1 MPTEQ
6 IVKNGFYKRGATYVK
21 CQLVAGPYTFRNAV
35 KLAIEGQDKL
45 ILTTADM
52 FVETKPLT
60 EFQKERADKKLEKQ
74 ELRVVTVASLMAA
87 IPKDGSKMSVSEIAA
102 KSGIKYPW
110 GKLNYWDE
118 FGAFAAVTEKRKCWF
133 YKII

>member
-102 KSGIKYPW
+102 KIGPPPW
-110 GKLNYWDE
+110 PTTPD
-118 FGAFAAVTEKRKCWF
+118 RKSTRL
-133 YKII
+133 

>member
-60 EFQKERADKKLEKQ
+60 DFQIVRAAKKSKKIAMRNYAVIAL
-74 ELRVVTVASLMAA
+74 LGA